1 MAGAGGMGDKLGKE
15 AIKLLSTAAKNEK
28 VQAAAVQPLAKAG
41 VWTATKVGNVGARP
55 VKAYQLRRMA
65 IDDATQVQGK
75 YSRRTIVCGRR
86 RYVVWKDGVPQR
98 AYPPLTAEELAG
110 GQLAE
115 LPELQ
120 DFNPTLLID
129 PNGSSAA

>member
-1 MAGAGGMGDKLGKE
+1 MGDRLRKE
-15 AIKLLSTAAKNEK
+15 AIKLLSNAAKNEK

-41 VWTATKVGNVGARP
+41 VWTAMQVGHVGARP
-55 VKAYQLRRMA
+55 VKAYQMQRMA
-65 IDDATQVQGK
+65 YRRRCTGSGK
-75 YSRRTIVCGRR
+75 YSRKTIVCGRR

-98 AYPPLTAEELAG
+98 AYPPLAAEELAG
-110 GQLAE
+110 RSLAE

-129 PNGSSAA
+129 PNRSPAA